1 MTPTTYW
8 IGWILMFLGWLAS
21 VVWIGMKLDKIIDLL
36 RQGLVG

>member
-1 MTPTTYW
+1 MTPLQYW
-8 IGWILMFLGWLAS
+8 IGWIAMFIGFLAS